1 MKAVSVQAIGLTF
14 LCSVVT
20 AQPEGAA
27 WGSVLKV
34 GDEFTFK
41 EGLHKGAVAQARFLD
56 AQHTRSYLGQ
66 LHLRTSDMFP
76 DEQQMFAAGFLEAW
90 MTAGRIR
97 DYYENTLHYFKHQLK
112 ADLKKPMQWLRDQ
125 DTWTRQQ
132 LQQNGTS
139 DLYWRG
145 VDLVMRQFDGMVD
158 GFEARRQHEQGQGAD
173 GVQLP
178 ELGKDGFLFTNGNGE
193 LYDIIDA
200 YQPPSYHEMDASTL
214 HSTLAVSGRCS
225 ALITVSGDLSD
236 LLVGHSTW
244 DSYSQLTKVHKHLD
258 LALTTPGLAS
268 CSFSMSSYPG
278 ELFSDDDLYLLD
290 NNITIISTTN
300 KIFND
305 ELFKLLHPETLV
317 SWQRVRVANWLA
329 HTGEEWVRLLDTLNS
344 GTYNNQYMVLDLNK
358 FEPGKALQ
366 PGLLWVAEQIPGL
379 VAAADMTSHLERGYW
394 PSYNVPFFPE
404 VFDRSGFREFAQ
416 QQAARGPAFANATQL
431 LSYEMAPRAQMFRR
445 DAAGVNDLHSL
456 RREMRYNNYETDK
469 YSYGDPYSAVCSRG
483 DLAKHPVPKGCL
495 DSKITNYQL
504 ALKRV
509 SEAVVGPT
517 AQGHLPP
524 FSWQGGMFDDVLH
537 EGQVQSFDFDWER
550 QSPELRW
557 SRVEIAAA

>member
-1 MKAVSVQAIGLTF
+1 
-14 LCSVVT
+14 
-20 AQPEGAA
+20 
-27 WGSVLKV
+27 
-34 GDEFTFK
+34 
-41 EGLHKGAVAQARFLD
+41 
-56 AQHTRSYLGQ
+56 
-66 LHLRTSDMFP
+66 MFP

-145 VDLVMRQFDGMVD
+145 VDLVMRQFDGMRTCRLPVCSKSSRLMP
-158 GFEARRQHEQGQGAD
+158 AQGPINLHAPVVAVCNLLQAD
-173 GVQLP
+173 CPADETVC
-178 ELGKDGFLFTNGNGE
+178 
-193 LYDIIDA
+193 
-200 YQPPSYHEMDASTL
+200 S
-214 HSTLAVSGRCS
+214 VSGRCS

-344 GTYNNQYMVLDLNK
+344 GTYNNHWLCVLDLNK

-404 VFDRSGFREFAQ
+404 VRQHKEFPPTPAGL
-416 QQAARGPAFANATQL
+416 RGPWL
-431 LSYEMAPRAQMFRR
+431 YEMAPRAQMFRR